1 MTRWLPLAVVFC
13 VVFGAPAHAR
23 VGPARMLAEVPTG
36 WKKPVRAL
44 AMDAG
49 GKLLAVGGDSKQLLL
64 YSLSKRRTLWVSSTR
79 GPVTALAFSPDGKLL
94 ALGWQGREVDLLSVS
109 TGRLVRRIRNLKGW
123 PRSLT
128 FSPDGKVLAV
138 AGQFQQIALFDPATA
153 KVKGVLAGHTSWVND
168 VTFSPDGKRVAGAG
182 WDHAV
187 RVWDAASGKLLKSG
201 FGHRFAV
208 NSVVFTAD
216 GKLVISASDDQSLRV
231 WKASSGVA
239 LKRVRGP
246 AIISLVRAR
255 KAPVLVGGT
264 YRGRLLYMQPDKLQP
279 RRVIQAHRGQ
289 LFAVA
294 VTPDGRVVA
303 TGGRDGKVKLWRV
316 K

>member
-1 MTRWLPLAVVFC
+1 MTRWLPLAVVLGVC
-13 VVFGAPAHAR
+13 IGARAHAR
-23 VGPARMLAEVPTG
+23 VGPAGAPAEVPTG
-36 WKKPVRAL
+36 WKKPVRAVAIDPAGRFL
-44 AMDAG
+44 AA
-49 GKLLAVGGDSKQLLL
+49 GGDSKQLLL
-64 YSLSKRRTLWVSSTR
+64 YDLPKRRTLWVSSTQ

-109 TGRLVRRIRNLKGW
+109 SGRILRRVRGLKGW
-123 PRSLT
+123 PRSLV

-138 AGQFQQIALFDPATA
+138 AGQSQQIVLVDPATA
-153 KVKGVLAGHTSWVND
+153 KVRRVLAGHTSWVND
-168 VTFSPDGKRVAGAG
+168 VAFSPDGRRVAGAG

-187 RVWDAASGKLLKSG
+187 RVWDAASGKLLQSA

-216 GKLVISASDDQSLRV
+216 GKHLISTSDDQFLRV
-231 WKASSGVA
+231 WNASSGLAV
-239 LKRVRGP
+239 KRVRGP
-246 AIISLVRAR
+246 GIICLALAR
-255 KAPVLVGGT
+255 KAAVLVGGT
-264 YRGRLLYMQPDKLQP
+264 YRGRLLYLQPDKLQP
-279 RRVIQAHRGQ
+279 GRVIQAHRGQ

-294 VTPDGRVVA
+294 VSSSGRLVA